1 MQKKQA
7 KPEIVR
13 TPLYMCID
21 VTNFV
26 FAFNNMQILT
36 TFQLLDIQRTIA
48 GTAVKWEYFIS
59 CNLTEFN

>member
-48 GTAVKWEYFIS
+48 GTAVK
-59 CNLTEFN
+59 